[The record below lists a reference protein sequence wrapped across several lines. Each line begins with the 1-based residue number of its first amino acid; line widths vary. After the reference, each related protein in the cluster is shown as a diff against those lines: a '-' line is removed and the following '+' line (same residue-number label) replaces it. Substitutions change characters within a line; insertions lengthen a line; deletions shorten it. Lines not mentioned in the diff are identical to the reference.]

1 MADVGAGLVV
11 AFARGV
17 VRLHVVGQPYQV
29 VVALLSGGDR
39 RPFLDHQA
47 VLNAISRGTRE
58 EKEKLV
64 SIASELMEK
73 YSKNIYSH
81 TLDYSFHTELYEM
94 GRNKAVHQVIQGIRD
109 RRFVQRENADGEND
123 SVWLATIPQHFQ
135 LAEAIFNSNSAAA
148 LAAVDEILEHGF
160 SLLDHS
166 RQK

>member
-1 MADVGAGLVV
+1 
-11 AFARGV
+11 
-17 VRLHVVGQPYQV
+17 
-29 VVALLSGGDR
+29 
-39 RPFLDHQA
+39 
-47 VLNAISRGTRE
+47 
-58 EKEKLV
+58 
-64 SIASELMEK
+64 MEK
-73 YSKNIYSH
+73 YSQNIYSH

-160 SLLDHS
+160 SLIDHS